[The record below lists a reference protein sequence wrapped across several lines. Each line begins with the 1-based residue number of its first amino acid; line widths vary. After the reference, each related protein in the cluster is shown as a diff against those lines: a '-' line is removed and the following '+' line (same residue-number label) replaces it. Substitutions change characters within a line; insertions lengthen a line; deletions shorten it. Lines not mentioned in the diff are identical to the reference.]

1 MKKAPNYFLNQQER
15 ILEPG
20 VAISDNPHD
29 PLWWVRVGFTTGLKP
44 STETIRASSEA
55 QAREFVLARYPFADP
70 AKLEVLG
77 RVGKVEPPVPEIR
90 HTSAARAAAA
100 PAPAAS
106 TTPASA
112 PPVVVAARPSPRPV
126 KAAPAPAPS
135 RPKAKAPGPAQP
147 AAAAESLV
155 LEPLPRDAHDR
166 AVFQPDTDAKI
177 LAAKR
182 AGWTWDRICAS
193 LDCSSRQAERRFKA
207 YMLATGQS
215 LTPPPALHA
224 ELPTGAP
231 VIQALMADGDGYRTV
246 PVTLLVHSPDV
257 A

>member
-1 MKKAPNYFLNQQER
+1 MKKAPSYILNQQER

-29 PLWWVRVGFTTGLKP
+29 PLWWVKVGFTTGLKP

-70 AKLEVLG
+70 AKLKVLG

-90 HTSAARAAAA
+90 HRA
-100 PAPAAS
+100 APAAS

-112 PPVVVAARPSPRPV
+112 PPAVVAARPSPRPV

-147 AAAAESLV
+147 ASAESLV

-193 LDCSSRQAERRFKA
+193 LDCSSRQAERRLKA
-207 YMLATGQS
+207 HLLATGQV